1 MTRAFT
7 RGNVKLGWYEKWKKK
22 YVGVFLPK
30 KYSKLG
36 SISLKHFVEPKPIIS
51 EECIPK
57 IMCIVHVAQTV
68 SY

>member
-1 MTRAFT
+1 MLSWDDMK
-7 RGNVKLGWYEKWKKK
+7 NEKKSMWGFFYPK
-22 YVGVFLPK
+22 GK